1 MPYFID
7 LKARLNRITRI
18 NQVALTNKALS
29 QGHIRAFTVDLIR
42 WNQLYKGIDGTGKR
56 LDEIGGGYADST
68 IRKKLAKGQPTDRV
82 TLFDTGD
89 YYDSIF
95 MIVPNSNDVKILV
108 ESNPNVAIGYDLR
121 QDWGNNL
128 TELTDESTRKLALE
142 IQPLIKRYFLDTWN
156 GKTL

>member
-7 LKARLNRITRI
+7 LKARLNRVINI
-18 NQVALTNKALS
+18 NQTALTNKALS

-42 WNQLYKGIDGTGKR
+42 FNQLYKGIDGTGKR
-56 LDEIGGGYADST
+56 LDEIGGGYSFFTVQD
-68 IRKKLAKGQPTDRV
+68 KLLRGQPTDRV
-82 TLFDTGD
+82 TLFQTGE

-95 MIVPNSNDVKILV
+95 MIVPNGNDTDIII
-108 ESNPNVAIGYDLR
+108 ESDPIKDGVSLEKR
-121 QDWGNNL
+121 WGNNL

-142 IQPLIKRYFLDTWN
+142 ILPLIRGYFLDTWN